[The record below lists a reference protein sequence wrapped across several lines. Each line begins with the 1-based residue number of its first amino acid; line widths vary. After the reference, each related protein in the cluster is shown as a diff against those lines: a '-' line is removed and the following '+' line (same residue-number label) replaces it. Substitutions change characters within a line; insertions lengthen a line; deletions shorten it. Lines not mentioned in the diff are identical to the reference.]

1 MKVEPQKEHQWLQQL
16 VGDWTY
22 EGECPS
28 QPGQPPMK
36 WAGSE
41 SVKSLGG
48 LWTVADG
55 RGDAPEGGEHT
66 SILTL
71 NYDPE
76 KKRYSGTF
84 VASMMTHLWIYDGAL
99 DANGKVLTLDTEG
112 PAMSGDGKMAK
123 YKDII
128 EIENNDQRVMRS
140 EMLGDDGKWNEVM
153 RMNYRRKQ

>member
-1 MKVEPQKEHQWLQQL
+1 MKAEPQKEHQWLQQL
-16 VGDWTY
+16 LGEWTY

-28 QPGQPPMK
+28 QGDQPPMK

-41 SVKSLGG
+41 SVRSLGG
-48 LWTVADG
+48 LWTVAEG
-55 RGDAPEGGEHT
+55 RGDAPGEGEHT
-66 SILTL
+66 SILTIG
-71 NYDPE
+71 YDPA

-128 EIENNDQRVMRS
+128 EIESNDQRVMRS

-153 RMNYRRKQ
+153 RMNYRRKK